1 MISQYESMNEERRE
15 TGSRRSGEQEKRNR
29 GWRKRSMTCSEEGR
43 FVFLQNLGYE
53 ILVHIRI
60 DFVFGFDR
68 KILGERNNFLDLSRC
83 LTRSITRSTNYE
95 EEGGGR
101 STLEDGRNS
110 LVDGG
115 TTPVLFRIINFSMEV
130 LSKGWRPELN

>member
-1 MISQYESMNEERRE
+1 
-15 TGSRRSGEQEKRNR
+15 
-29 GWRKRSMTCSEEGR
+29 MTCSEEGR

>member
-1 MISQYESMNEERRE
+1 MNEERRE

-29 GWRKRSMTCSEEGR
+29 GWRKRSMTCSEEGK

-53 ILVHIRI
+53 ILVHPHR
-60 DFVFGFDR
+60 FRFRFR
-68 KILGERNNFLDLSRC
+68 SKNSRTLGERNNFLDLSRC